1 MKSEQLDIAA
11 FHEFL
16 QEESADDQQLSIA
29 LKKMREIKD
38 PKSVAKAVREFAFG
52 SWSGWSF

>member
-11 FHEFL
+11 FHELL
-16 QEESADDQQLSIA
+16 QEESIDDQQLVIA

-38 PKSVAKAVREFAFG
+38 PKSVVEALREFGFG